1 MLMGLT
7 VAVGGLAGVP
17 ILVAAESIITRLGHA
32 NTIVISTAFY
42 VLRFVGYSFITSPWW
57 CMPLETLECMTVALL
72 MTTAVSYAAEL
83 ATPATLAT
91 LQGVNGGVHYGVGR
105 GLGSLLGGFLVEPL
119 GVRNTFRLM
128 AGVCAI
134 TCVLYF
140 LTIQFLFP
148 RLHGHSK
155 DQTEITQSQRGKA
168 RQNTEGLIHRRDLE
182 ERQGQKTNM
191 KGKVAQEKEVER
203 RAKQESE
210 VESSEGKDKEVERRA
225 KQESEVE
232 SNEGGGDKEVEKS
245 EEQEIGVESS
255 EGEMIQMPENE
266 TSWMREVESGA
277 RDVELESGPGTT
289 REVESGMEGLCSLEW
304 SRRVLGHMSKLGR
317 VKKIQSTYIRKCHI
331 TGGGPPPT
339 PPKPDELT
347 LLAESIMENDLQPA
361 KEQLDTEDIDSGLQL
376 LKDDGTFTGEDTV
389 VIDIPEGDMEM
400 LSFSPSGKVPMEQES
415 LLLQDLST
423 IIAKEDHVESSSTL
437 PSTSS
442 SSPREKT
449 ANILEQETKKVSD
462 KAVEFLD
469 GTLQC
474 VFRITDA
481 VVKTLGA
488 AESHYLKK

>member
-210 VESSEGKDKEVERRA
+210 VERSEGKDKEVEKRA

-245 EEQEIGVESS
+245 EEQEIRVESS

-266 TSWMREVESGA
+266 VPVHDVRIERRDEQVKKHNREVLDGKCSVVKYSVRRGSRNKDISGQEKEKHNMA
-277 RDVELESGPGTT
+277 FDDDD
-289 REVESGMEGLCSLEW
+289 
-304 SRRVLGHMSKLGR
+304 RVDTSVGR
-317 VKKIQSTYIRKCHI
+317 VCQ
-331 TGGGPPPT
+331 
-339 PPKPDELT
+339 
-347 LLAESIMENDLQPA
+347 A
-361 KEQLDTEDIDSGLQL
+361 QLDRV
-376 LKDDGTFTGEDTV
+376 DG
-389 VIDIPEGDMEM
+389 
-400 LSFSPSGKVPMEQES
+400 
-415 LLLQDLST
+415 
-423 IIAKEDHVESSSTL
+423 A
-437 PSTSS
+437 
-442 SSPREKT
+442 
-449 ANILEQETKKVSD
+449 
-462 KAVEFLD
+462 
-469 GTLQC
+469 
-474 VFRITDA
+474 
-481 VVKTLGA
+481 
-488 AESHYLKK
+488 